1 MTVHTL
7 ETFSIQDIT
16 SVFNEAFSDYI
27 IPFQLTQM
35 NLLDKIKSENIFL
48 DYSIGISVNDQ
59 LVAFILTGIDSKDNA
74 MLSYNA
80 GTGVIPEFRGNH
92 FPQKMYDYLLP
103 LLKKNNIHH
112 HQLEVIT
119 QNTKAIQI
127 YENIGYHISKQ
138 VSCFKGTVSV
148 PNSSSPF
155 IYRRIDVVDESDVQP
170 FWNHQPTYQ
179 NTLSSINR
187 NSELHESMGA
197 FFKGSCVGY
206 ITFVTTTGRIKQFGV
221 HPDFRQ
227 KGIGQHLFYEVQKI
241 NPNSEISLINI
252 DTNDTETIAFLQ
264 KINLNRTVEQFEMI
278 LNQ

>member
-16 SVFNEAFSDYI
+16 NVFNQAFDDYI
-27 IPFQLTQM
+27 IPIQLTQM

-48 DYSIGISVNDQ
+48 DYSIGISVEGK
-59 LVAFILTGIDSKDNA
+59 LVAFMLTGIDSKDNT

-92 FPQKMYDYLLP
+92 FPQKMYDHLLP
-103 LLKKNNIHH
+103 LLRKNNITYHK
-112 HQLEVIT
+112 LEVIT

-127 YENIGYHISKQ
+127 YEKLGYQISKQ
-138 VSCFKGTVSV
+138 VSCFKGTASA
-148 PNSSSPF
+148 PNSPSPF
-155 IYRRIDVVDESDVQP
+155 IYRRIDVIDESEVQP

-187 NSELHESMGA
+187 NSELHESIGA
-197 FFKGSCVGY
+197 FFKGNCVGY
-206 ITFVTTTGRIKQFGV
+206 IIFVTTTGRIKQFGV

-227 KGIGQHLFYEVQKI
+227 KGIGKQLFYEVQKN
-241 NPNSEISLINI
+241 NPNSEVSLINI
-252 DTNDTETIAFLQ
+252 DNNDSETISFLQ

>member
-7 ETFSIQDIT
+7 ETFSIEDIANA
-16 SVFNEAFSDYI
+16 FNLAFADYI
-27 IPFQLTQM
+27 IPIQLSPM

-48 DYSIGISVNDQ
+48 DYSIGISVEGK

-92 FPQKMYDYLLP
+92 FTQKMYDYLLP
-103 LLKKNNIHH
+103 LLSKNNIHH

-119 QNTKAIQI
+119 KNTKAIFI
-127 YENIGYHISKQ
+127 YQKLGYHITKQ
-138 VSCFKGTVSV
+138 VSCFKGTVNAPKV
-148 PNSSSPF
+148 ASPYIF
-155 IYRRIDVVDESDVQP
+155 RRIDILDESDFLP

-179 NTLSSINR
+179 NTFSSINR
-187 NSELHESMGA
+187 NLELHQSVGA
-197 FFKGSCVGY
+197 FFKGNCVGY
-206 ITFVTTTGRIKQFGV
+206 IIFVITTGRIKQFAV

-227 KGIGQHLFYEVQKI
+227 KGIGKQLFYEVQKT

-252 DTNDTETIAFLQ
+252 DNTDSETITFLH
-264 KINLNRTVEQFEMI
+264 KINLNRTVEQFEMV

>member
-1 MTVHTL
+1 MKVQTL

-16 SVFNEAFSDYI
+16 NVFNQAFADYI
-27 IPFQLTQM
+27 IPIQLTQM

-92 FPQKMYDYLLP
+92 FPEKMYNYLLP
-103 LLKKNNIHH
+103 LLRKNNIHH

-127 YENIGYHISKQ
+127 YEKLGYHISKQ
-138 VSCFKGTVSV
+138 VSCFKGKVSV
-148 PNSSSPF
+148 PNSPSPF
-155 IYRRIDVVDESDVQP
+155 IYRRIDVIDESEVHP
-170 FWNHQPTYQ
+170 FWNYQPTYQ
-179 NTLSSINR
+179 NTFSSINR
-187 NSELHESMGA
+187 NSELHQSIGA
-197 FFKGSCVGY
+197 FFKGNCVGY
-206 ITFVTTTGRIKQFGV
+206 IIFVTTTGRIKQFGV

-227 KGIGQHLFYEVQKI
+227 KGIAHHLFYEVQKE
-241 NPNSEISLINI
+241 NPTNDVSLLNI
-252 DTNDTETIAFLQ
+252 DNNDSETIAFLH
-264 KINLNRTVEQFEMI
+264 KIGFQLTVEQFEMI
-278 LNQ
+278 LQ

>member
-7 ETFSIQDIT
+7 ETFSIEDIT
-16 SVFNEAFSDYI
+16 NVFNQAFADYI

-103 LLKKNNIHH
+103 LLSKNNIHH

-138 VSCFKGTVSV
+138 VSCFKGTVSA

-155 IYRRIDVVDESDVQP
+155 IYRKIDVFDESDVHS

-179 NTLSSINR
+179 NTFSSINR
-187 NSELHESMGA
+187 NSELHESIGA
-197 FFKGSCVGY
+197 FFKGNCVGY

-227 KGIGQHLFYEVQKI
+227 KGIGQHLFYEVQKN
-241 NPNSEISLINI
+241 NPTSEISLINI
-252 DTNDTETIAFLQ
+252 DNNDTSTIAFLQ